1 MRLDAITAW
10 WRARGGWSLSLFRG
24 VWHDGV
30 DFRIGEVSPQC
41 RLAVHTVLGFFWL
54 VKTPGGPGL
63 CLKARR
69 AGASSLTP
77 RLSTTFNIV

>member
-1 MRLDAITAW
+1 MVESAGAGTYHSSGVCGVMGWISAW
-10 WRARGGWSLSLFRG
+10 VRSPLSVDLLSTLFG
-24 VWHDGV
+24 LLL
-30 DFRIGEVSPQC
+30 VSEN
-41 RLAVHTVLGFFWL
+41 
-54 VKTPGGPGL
+54 PGGPGL